1 MEKEIERLFSIE
13 LKSKANLKN
22 VKMTNDGYD
31 DVLVEGSI
39 GKLLS
44 AEFAEDI
51 VLVVTGDKG
60 ILRINLTPED
70 VKTKPKGKEA
80 Q

>member
-13 LKSKANLKN
+13 LKSRVHLKN
-22 VKMTNDGYD
+22 VTMTNDGHD

-39 GKLLS
+39 GKLYN
-44 AEFAEDI
+44 AEFVDDI

-60 ILRINLTPED
+60 ILRINLAPDE
-70 VKTKPKGKEA
+70 VKTKQREKEA
-80 Q
+80 

>member
-13 LKSKANLKN
+13 LKSKTYLKN
-22 VKMTNDGYD
+22 VTMTNDGHD

-39 GKLLS
+39 GKLYN
-44 AEFAEDI
+44 AEFADDI

-60 ILRINLTPED
+60 ILRINLTPDE
-70 VKTKPKGKEA
+70 VKIKQTQKEA
-80 Q
+80 

>member
-13 LKSKANLKN
+13 LKSKTHLKN
-22 VKMTNDGYD
+22 VTMTNDGHD

-39 GKLLS
+39 GKLRN
-44 AEFAEDI
+44 AEFADDI

-60 ILRINLTPED
+60 ILRINLTPDE
-70 VKTKPKGKEA
+70 VKMKQKEKEA
-80 Q
+80 

>member
-13 LKSKANLKN
+13 LKSRMHLKN
-22 VKMTNDGYD
+22 VTMTNDGHD

-39 GKLLS
+39 GKLYN
-44 AEFAEDI
+44 AEFADDI

-60 ILRINLTPED
+60 ILRINLAPDE
-70 VKTKPKGKEA
+70 VKTKQREKEA
-80 Q
+80 

>member
-13 LKSKANLKN
+13 LKSKAHLKN
-22 VKMTNDGYD
+22 VTLTNNGHD

-39 GKLLS
+39 GKLHS

-60 ILRINLTPED
+60 ILRINLTPEE
-70 VKTKPKGKEA
+70 VKTKQKLKEDC
-80 Q
+80 

>member
-13 LKSKANLKN
+13 LKSKTHLKN
-22 VKMTNDGYD
+22 VTMTNDGHD

-39 GKLLS
+39 GKLYN
-44 AEFAEDI
+44 AEFADDI

-60 ILRINLTPED
+60 ILRINLTPDE
-70 VKTKPKGKEA
+70 VKMKQTREKEA
-80 Q
+80 

>member
-13 LKSKANLKN
+13 LKSRAHLKN
-22 VKMTNDGYD
+22 VTMTNDGHD

-39 GKLLS
+39 GKLNN
-44 AEFAEDI
+44 AEFADDI

-60 ILRINLTPED
+60 ILRINLTPDE
-70 VKTKPKGKEA
+70 VKMKQTQKEA
-80 Q
+80 